1 MKQTRKQFLKTIAIG
16 SVGLAAGIS
25 AKSYGRILGAN
36 DRLNFAVVGLRSR
49 AYAHLAGI
57 KSLTNT
63 SITHIA
69 DVDSRELEKFSNGV
83 NKKFGTTPIKEKDF
97 RKILEAKDVDIVTIA
112 SPDHWH
118 ATMAIMALQAGKHVF
133 VEKPC
138 SHNPHEGEMIIAA
151 QKKFGKVVQMGNQH
165 RSAELAIEAMNRIH
179 GGLIGDTYFG
189 KAWYTNNRKSI
200 GIGKPAPVPD
210 YLDWDLWQGPAPRVP
225 YKDNIHP
232 YNWHWFFRWG
242 TGESLNNGT
251 HEVDLCRW
259 ALNVGYPDSVTSTG
273 GRYHDKD
280 DWEFYDTLVTNFKYK
295 DKMISWDGLC
305 CNDKKYY
312 GRSRGIAVYG
322 TKGVVILDRQGYEV
336 YDLEDHKLEE
346 RTVQDKNTTKDLQSI
361 DSMTDAHFRNF
372 VNAIQNGE
380 KLHSPIEEGNV
391 AVTMLHL
398 SNISWRVGRTLNLN
412 NSDGH
417 ILNDAEAMQLWK
429 RQYEKGW
436 EL

>member
-57 KSLTNT
+57 KSVPNTN
-63 SITHIA
+63 ITHIA

-97 RKILEAKDVDIVTIA
+97 RKILESKDVDIVTIA

-200 GIGKPAPVPD
+200 GVGKPAPVPD

-417 ILNDAEAMQLWK
+417 ILNDAEAMHLWK

>member
-16 SVGLAAGIS
+16 SVGLATGIS

-57 KSLTNT
+57 KSVPNTN
-63 SITHIA
+63 ITHIA

-97 RKILEAKDVDIVTIA
+97 RKILESKDVDIVTIA

-200 GIGKPAPVPD
+200 GVGKPAPVPD

-417 ILNDAEAMQLWK
+417 ILNDAEAMHLWK